1 MSTERAGQQRLKS
14 GRQVVLRHG
23 QYSATVATVGA
34 VLRELTYAGRNL
46 VVPFAADD
54 VRPNY
59 DDSVLVP
66 WPNRIGQGRYTFQ
79 GRSHQLPLNEVE
91 RGNAMHGLVLWNE
104 WEVESRTEA
113 HAELST
119 RVTARPGYPFDLRVR
134 ATYTLDGSGL
144 TWRVEVSN
152 VGTDDAPYGVGTHP
166 YLTPGQGM
174 VDDWTLTV
182 PAASVLETAPETKL
196 PVALHR
202 VTEYEGGRYDL
213 RSRTPLAG
221 RQLDHAYTSIG
232 AGGSDTAGSGGPG
245 PEVQL
250 RSESGTGV
258 GVSWDPDVLPWV
270 QVFTSDFPGTAA
282 HRRAVAVECMSCPA
296 DAFNT
301 GEGLVTLHPGDTH
314 RAWWNIHGLD
324 A

>member
-1 MSTERAGQQRLKS
+1 MSTQHTEDRRLRS
-14 GRQVVLRHG
+14 GRQVTLRHG
-23 QYSATVATVGA
+23 AYSATVATVGA

-46 VVPFAADD
+46 VVPFAADA

-59 DDSVLVP
+59 DHSVLVP
-66 WPNRIGQGRYTFQ
+66 WPNRIGGGRYTFQ
-79 GRSHQLPLNEVE
+79 GQEHQLPLNEVE

-104 WEVESRTEA
+104 WDVESRTDSR
-113 HAELST
+113 AELGT

-144 TWRVEVSN
+144 TWRIETTN
-152 VGTDDAPYGVGTHP
+152 VGTADAPYGVATHP

-174 VDDWTLTV
+174 VDDWTITV
-182 PAASVLETAPETKL
+182 PAAAVLETTPDTKL
-196 PVALHR
+196 PVALHD
-202 VTEYEGGRYDL
+202 VAGYEGGRYDL
-213 RSRTPLAG
+213 RSRSPLAD
-221 RQLDHAYTSIG
+221 RQLDNAYTSLAGGGPG
-232 AGGSDTAGSGGPG
+232 AAGSDTAQ

-250 RSESGTGV
+250 RSGNGPGV

-282 HRRAVAVECMSCPA
+282 DRRAVAVEAMSCPA
-296 DAFNT
+296 DAFNS
-301 GEGLVTLHPGDTH
+301 GEGLVTLRPGDTH
-314 RAWWNIHGLD
+314 RAWWNIHGLE